1 MLSVFGLCVYL
12 SRRSKMFA
20 FDTASQ
26 RWQSF
31 YSCSQ
36 RGGRMMQRRQLLQLG
51 MGLGLGHG
59 LGVHAAAHES
69 LIWQERSLVG
79 FGTTLWIKAAHTDAG
94 RLKQA
99 LDASVQAIRSVEKQM
114 SLFDPDSAVSRL
126 NRLGELRQPDV
137 ELVSVLSLAQH
148 VSLRSAGAFDVTM
161 QPLWGLWSLHSQTQ
175 TVPSAKALLQTRSLV
190 NWRAL
195 TVSPEVVR
203 LNVKGMGVS
212 LNGIAQ
218 GYAADKVRAVLQSHG
233 VQHALI
239 DTGETTVLG
248 QSSKAEDWRFAVEP
262 SAASTV
268 TPPVISPHGWA
279 LATSSDSHTVF
290 SADHVHHHILNP
302 LTGDSPSHWASVS
315 VIAPSCALADAL
327 NKVFFMCPPQG
338 VERLAKAWGVD
349 VVLQDKRGKWFS
361 YQL

>member
-1 MLSVFGLCVYL
+1 
-12 SRRSKMFA
+12 
-20 FDTASQ
+20 
-26 RWQSF
+26 
-31 YSCSQ
+31 
-36 RGGRMMQRRQLLQLG
+36 MMQRRQLLQLG

-248 QSSKAEDWRFAVEP
+248 QSSKAEDWLFAVEP

-327 NKVFFMCPPQG
+327 TKVFFMCPPQG

>member
-1 MLSVFGLCVYL
+1 
-12 SRRSKMFA
+12 
-20 FDTASQ
+20 
-26 RWQSF
+26 
-31 YSCSQ
+31 
-36 RGGRMMQRRQLLQLG
+36 MMQRRQMLQLG
-51 MGLGLGHG
+51 MGLGLG
-59 LGVHAAAHES
+59 VNAVARES
-69 LIWQERSLVG
+69 LVWQERSLVG

-94 RLKQA
+94 RLQQA
-99 LDASVQAIRSVEKQM
+99 LNESVNAIRSVEKQM

-126 NRLGELRQPDV
+126 NRMGELQKPDA
-137 ELVSVLSLAQH
+137 ELVSVLTLAQH
-148 VSLRSAGAFDVTM
+148 VSQRSAGAFDVTM
-161 QPLWGLWSLHSQTQ
+161 QPLWGLWSLHAQTQ

-218 GYAADKVRAVLQSHG
+218 GYAADKVRAVLQSYG

-239 DTGETTVLG
+239 DTGETAVLG

-302 LTGDSPSHWASVS
+302 HTGDSPSHWATVS
-315 VIAPSCALADAL
+315 VIAPSCAMADAL
-327 NKVFFMCPPQG
+327 TKVFFMCPPQG
-338 VERLAKAWGVD
+338 VERLAKAWGVG
-349 VVLQDKRGKWFS
+349 VVLQNKRGEWFVTDIVRAKS
-361 YQL
+361 LSTRT

>member
-1 MLSVFGLCVYL
+1 
-12 SRRSKMFA
+12 
-20 FDTASQ
+20 
-26 RWQSF
+26 
-31 YSCSQ
+31 
-36 RGGRMMQRRQLLQLG
+36 MMQRRQLLQLG

-94 RLKQA
+94 RLKQT

-268 TPPVISPHGWA
+268 TPPLISPHGWA

-315 VIAPSCALADAL
+315 IIAPSCALADAL
-327 NKVFFMCPPQG
+327 TKVFFMCPPQG

-349 VVLQDKRGKWFS
+349 VVLQDKRGEWFS

>member
-1 MLSVFGLCVYL
+1 
-12 SRRSKMFA
+12 
-20 FDTASQ
+20 
-26 RWQSF
+26 
-31 YSCSQ
+31 
-36 RGGRMMQRRQLLQLG
+36 MMKRRQILQLG
-51 MGLGLGHG
+51 MGLT
-59 LGVHAAAHES
+59 LGVSAAARES
-69 LIWQERSLVG
+69 LVWQERSLVG
-79 FGTTLWIKAAHTDAG
+79 FGTTLWIKAAHTDSG
-94 RLKQA
+94 RLQQA
-99 LDASVQAIRSVEKQM
+99 LNESVKAIRSVEKQM
-114 SLFDPDSAVSRL
+114 SLFDPDSALSRL
-126 NRLGELRQPDV
+126 NRLGELHKPDA
-137 ELVSVLSLAQH
+137 ELVSVLTLAQH
-148 VSLRSAGAFDVTM
+148 VSMRSAGAFDVTM

-175 TVPSAKALLQTRSLV
+175 TVPSAKALSQTRSLV

-239 DTGETTVLG
+239 DTGETSVLG

-262 SAASTV
+262 SAPTAV
-268 TPPVISPHGWA
+268 TPPVISPEGWA

-302 LTGDSPSHWASVS
+302 HTGDSPSHWALVS

-327 NKVFFMCPPQG
+327 TKVFFMCPPQTL
-338 VERLAKAWGVD
+338 ERLAKAWGVG
-349 VVLQDKRGKWFS
+349 VVLQNKRGEWYS
-361 YQL
+361 YQSTQIS

>member
-1 MLSVFGLCVYL
+1 
-12 SRRSKMFA
+12 
-20 FDTASQ
+20 
-26 RWQSF
+26 
-31 YSCSQ
+31 
-36 RGGRMMQRRQLLQLG
+36 MMQRRQVLQLG
-51 MGLGLGHG
+51 MGLGLG
-59 LGVHAAAHES
+59 VNAVARES
-69 LIWQERSLVG
+69 LVWQERSLVG
-79 FGTTLWIKAAHTDAG
+79 FGTTLWLKAAHTDAG
-94 RLKQA
+94 RLQQA
-99 LDASVQAIRSVEKQM
+99 LNESVKAIRSVEKQM
-114 SLFDPDSAVSRL
+114 SLFDPDSALSRL
-126 NRLGELRQPDV
+126 NRLGELQKPDA

-148 VSLRSAGAFDVTM
+148 VSMRSAGAFDVTM

-239 DTGETTVLG
+239 DTGETSVLG

-262 SAASTV
+262 SAPTAV
-268 TPPVISPHGWA
+268 TPPVISPEGWA

-302 LTGDSPSHWASVS
+302 HTGDSPSHWASVS

-327 NKVFFMCPPQG
+327 TKVFFMCPPQAL
-338 VERLAKAWGVD
+338 ERLAKAWGVG
-349 VVLQDKRGKWFS
+349 VVLQNKRGEWYS
-361 YQL
+361 YQSTQIS